1 MKKLGTYAMVTLLSL
16 GIGTLPAAGVE
27 LNYGFVQDAVTTLRT
42 TTNTTQ
48 VTARQGVGMPER
60 ATHTVVAQ
68 TTQRVQ
74 AVSPEGNGTVETR
87 FDSINA
93 QAQVGGQSYS
103 WDSTSGNAPVYF
115 FAPLAGLLDQPVTA
129 VLTPKGQV
137 LQISGLKNL
146 QDAVLARTQLD
157 MDMGYDVDQV
167 ASDVIQAAI
176 AHLPDGDLAVN
187 ATWTN
192 QATLPDPFSGGLNL
206 NASYTYTGQETI
218 QNYDC
223 AKVNFSLTVRSIPR
237 MLPNLVKVGG
247 FATDVQVEMEASGNG
262 NFWIA
267 INEGIIVKYSCNM
280 SVNATQTSVIEAMA
294 GEKRVER
301 YSTNTTIAET
311 SDLVSYTT
319 N

>member
-1 MKKLGTYAMVTLLSL
+1 M
-16 GIGTLPAAGVE
+16 
-27 LNYGFVQDAVTTLRT
+27 
-42 TTNTTQ
+42 
-48 VTARQGVGMPER
+48 
-60 ATHTVVAQ
+60 
-68 TTQRVQ
+68 
-74 AVSPEGNGTVETR
+74 
-87 FDSINA
+87 
-93 QAQVGGQSYS
+93 
-103 WDSTSGNAPVYF
+103 
-115 FAPLAGLLDQPVTA
+115 
-129 VLTPKGQV
+129 
-137 LQISGLKNL
+137 
-146 QDAVLARTQLD
+146 
-157 MDMGYDVDQV
+157 
-167 ASDVIQAAI
+167 
-176 AHLPDGDLAVN
+176 
-187 ATWTN
+187 
-192 QATLPDPFSGGLNL
+192 NL